1 MHYSTSNVYDI
12 LADQGATLNRALL
25 LKNSTKRP
33 VDISGYIGRM
43 HIRDY
48 VDSSIIVKTLT
59 TENGG
64 ITIDGVTGRVDILV
78 SGQADAV
85 ALARAFL
92 YQPRWAWEAAASLG
106 GKVSANARYWRCLPK
121 EAQDIFQNMQMGQR

>member
-1 MHYSTSNVYDI
+1 MRYSTSNVYDI
-12 LADQGATLNRALL
+12 LADQGATLNRALF

-33 VDISGYIGRM
+33 VDVSGYIGRM

-64 ITIDGVTGRVDILV
+64 LTIDGTAGRVDIFLKPADTEDLTEEQYVYDLELESEDGDVTKIV
-78 SGQADAV
+78 SGKLTV
-85 ALARAFL
+85 RAEIT
-92 YQPRWAWEAAASLG
+92 Y
-106 GKVSANARYWRCLPK
+106 
-121 EAQDIFQNMQMGQR
+121 

>member
-12 LADQGATLNRALL
+12 LADQGATLNRALF

-33 VDISGYIGRM
+33 VDVSGYIGRM

-48 VDSSIIVKTLT
+48 VNSSVIVKTLT

-64 ITIDGVTGRVDILV
+64 ITIDGLAGRVDILLKPSDTDDLGAKTYVYDLELESEEGDVTKIV
-78 SGQADAV
+78 SGK
-85 ALARAFL
+85 LTIRAEIT
-92 YQPRWAWEAAASLG
+92 Y
-106 GKVSANARYWRCLPK
+106 
-121 EAQDIFQNMQMGQR
+121 

>member
-12 LADQGATLNRALL
+12 LVDQGATLNRAMF

-33 VDISGYIGRM
+33 VNIDGYIGRM

-64 ITIDGVTGRVDILV
+64 ITIDGIGGRVDILLKPSETDDLGAKEYVYDLELESEEGEVTKIV
-78 SGQADAV
+78 SGKLSV
-85 ALARAFL
+85 RAEIT
-92 YQPRWAWEAAASLG
+92 Y
-106 GKVSANARYWRCLPK
+106 
-121 EAQDIFQNMQMGQR
+121 